1 MEICQLAI
9 YAQCVSERI
18 HEIFILLILFK
29 MSNDDYKQEWLDDFS
44 YFQAFWILYNM
55 KVLAV
60 LKNFKLLK

>member
-9 YAQCVSERI
+9 YAPCVSERI

-44 YFQAFWILYNM
+44 YFQAF
-55 KVLAV
+55 
-60 LKNFKLLK
+60 